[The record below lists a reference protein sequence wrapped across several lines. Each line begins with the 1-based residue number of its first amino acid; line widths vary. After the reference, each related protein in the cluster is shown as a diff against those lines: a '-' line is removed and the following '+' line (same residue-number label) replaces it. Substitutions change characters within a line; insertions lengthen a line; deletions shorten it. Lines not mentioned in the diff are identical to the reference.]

1 MEPQQ
6 TVSTRPM
13 AHLLMLAIFY
23 PLRSIQFITNCEQ
36 QSGFIQRN
44 TEENNPGIRYMYNES
59 RLMTTL
65 LGNPNQK
72 ELCHANIKFESEI
85 LSVTRIIARKHATS
99 RSRKILPIFK
109 TCYFCVKLKTWRQLA
124 CQKYKS
130 EQVARSCRLWS
141 TLSIIVYFTIR
152 YYTKSARHSMLPF
165 Q

>member
-1 MEPQQ
+1 MEPLQ

-23 PLRSIQFITNCEQ
+23 PFRSIQFITNCEQ

-72 ELCHANIKFESEI
+72 ELCHANI
-85 LSVTRIIARKHATS
+85 
-99 RSRKILPIFK
+99 
-109 TCYFCVKLKTWRQLA
+109 
-124 CQKYKS
+124 
-130 EQVARSCRLWS
+130 
-141 TLSIIVYFTIR
+141 
-152 YYTKSARHSMLPF
+152 
-165 Q
+165 